1 MSEFADTF
9 SNNLGKTTLTKHEI
23 HPEPDTRPIRLHPYR
38 VSSSKSD
45 AMKKEI
51 DEMLRLGVIEP
62 SSSPWSAPV
71 VLIPKPDNTLRFCV
85 DYRRLNEATV
95 PDAFPMPV
103 VEKEAIALILATHT
117 FFVYLDSKTVT
128 VYSDHSPLQFLHR
141 MANHNHKLLRRALEL
156 QQYTLRV

>member
-1 MSEFADTF
+1 MLKHYVQRNFLVTANVSVSEHSNSAPADVSTDQSKLENKFKLDQLTTEQRSELQNVLSEFADTF
-9 SNNLGKTTLTKHEI
+9 SNNPGKTTLTKHEI
-23 HPEPDTRPIRLHPYR
+23 HLEPDTRPIRLHPYR

-51 DEMLRLGVIEP
+51 DEMLKLGVIEP

-95 PDAFPMPV
+95 SSRCISYA
-103 VEKEAIALILATHT
+103 
-117 FFVYLDSKTVT
+117 
-128 VYSDHSPLQFLHR
+128 
-141 MANHNHKLLRRALEL
+141 
-156 QQYTLRV
+156 